1 MARSGDPEHRS
12 CMFVNNVSEL
22 AGVNPILG
30 PVIDKAVQES
40 IKCFEGLIVESI
52 RKGSLPEN
60 TDTHILALAIQN
72 IMMGLNTMSK
82 IVKSEQ
88 EL

>member
-1 MARSGDPEHRS
+1 
-12 CMFVNNVSEL
+12 L
-22 AGVNPILG
+22 AGVNPIPGL
-30 PVIDKAVQES
+30 VIDKAVQES
-40 IKCFEGLIVESI
+40 IKCLEGLIVESI

-60 TDTHILALAIQN
+60 TDTRILALAIQN

-88 EL
+88 ELWPATRATLKALKVYRE